1 MKSEAALF
9 RSVIPVDEI
18 LAYVAGDAYLPKRA
32 AARYLGMSPR
42 KLEGLQGIERYRVGG
57 MLYFRRSLLDRF
69 MQAHAETKEVK
80 LAPVGGLRGL
90 LQAAKKRALAEEKN
104 VQFGGQ
110 KG

>member
-1 MKSEAALF
+1 MKPEAALC
-9 RSVIPVDEI
+9 RSVIPVDEV
-18 LAYVAGDAYLPKRA
+18 LAYLAGDAYLPKRA

-42 KLEGLQGIERYRVGG
+42 KLEGLREIERYRVGG
-57 MLYFRRSLLDRF
+57 MLYFRRSILDRY

-80 LAPVGGLRGL
+80 PEPAGGLHGL

-104 VQFGGQ
+104 TQFGGH